1 LWSLKQGSEQLG
13 ELVMVCGRV
22 AGRET
27 DYGSAQVGHLYFFG
41 SAAQTPQREEDMVVA
56 SMRYVV

>member
-1 LWSLKQGSEQLG
+1 
-13 ELVMVCGRV
+13 MVCGRV

-41 SAAQTPQREEDMVVA
+41 SALQTPQREEDMVVA
-56 SMRYVV
+56 SMRYVL